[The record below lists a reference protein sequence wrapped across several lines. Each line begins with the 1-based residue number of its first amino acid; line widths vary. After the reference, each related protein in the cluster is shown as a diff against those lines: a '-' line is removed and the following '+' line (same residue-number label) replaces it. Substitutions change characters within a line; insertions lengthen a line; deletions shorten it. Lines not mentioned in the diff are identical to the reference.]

1 MSDNMKL
8 KIINLKKYLG
18 PVLLIG
24 IVGWISNIYEFN
36 YMNYDFFLNKY
47 LFIISYYLNIMFIT
61 VIKNKITNID
71 LDKKYLFNLH
81 ILLNIMWMFLFFLY
95 RNSIYSLV
103 CICFDIIILI
113 LFYRKIFKDNLL
125 LNTISFLWCIYLVL
139 INFLIL

>member
-1 MSDNMKL
+1 MKL

-81 ILLNIMWMFLFFLY
+81 ILLNIIWMFLFFLY

>member
-1 MSDNMKL
+1 MKL

>member
-1 MSDNMKL
+1 MKL

-18 PVLLIG
+18 PILLIG